1 MTDVRYDVIGVW
13 RIVMDAR
20 NSGVGVRSIVRDI
33 DACDSL
39 KFSLQVKCQQR
50 YHRGDRTDIGGLK
63 NPVQV
68 QPPGSDR
75 FTVGLLVEISR
86 DRISFTPLDDIRLDL
101 GHSAAI
107 ESFVI
112 E

>member
-1 MTDVRYDVIGVW
+1 M
-13 RIVMDAR
+13 
-20 NSGVGVRSIVRDI
+20 
-33 DACDSL
+33 
-39 KFSLQVKCQQR
+39 
-50 YHRGDRTDIGGLK
+50 K

-75 FTVGLLVEISR
+75 FTVGLLAEISR